1 MLRHAALLFAVAGL
15 WGCSADDGAA
25 PADGSA
31 DEIRVLVNGLAPMYE
46 GTRAANTFES
56 NADLTISAKGGSR
69 FTLSAYD
76 ATSGSAYIDA
86 EDMQYF
92 TDNGTWLFHDYSSNK
107 YIRYFWPES
116 ESAAY
121 NFFAYMPSKNREAGT
136 PIVTDIDYI
145 TAINYNGGTP
155 TFTCA
160 DLPLTN
166 GWQDGLPLTYTGQ
179 DGLKEFVYAYTAGQT
194 KESQGSTGVSLQFL
208 HPFAA
213 ISFKLTKAL
222 QRLVLNSIT
231 IKDIYNSGTA
241 TYNAT
246 GPTTTWATSGS
257 TGDFVVTVGRK
268 MDTNLYLGLI
278 DGPFLVVPQEF
289 PSGHT
294 IEVNVDYDNATN
306 KWPAAYDDKTISVAI
321 PYATLNGWLAGYK
334 YTYLIDLDEDTDAI
348 TIQNISVE
356 PWEGKGEHT
365 TANVE

>member
-86 EDMQYF
+86 VDMKYF
-92 TDNGTWLFHDYSSNK
+92 TDNGKWLFHDYSSNK

-116 ESAAY
+116 VSDAY

-136 PIVTDIDYI
+136 PIVTGINYI
-145 TAINYNGGTP
+145 TAINYNSGTP

-160 DLPLTN
+160 GLPLTN
-166 GWQDGLPLTYTGQ
+166 GGQ
-179 DGLKEFVYAYTAGQT
+179 NGLKEFVYAYTAGQT
-194 KESQGSTGVSLQFL
+194 KGSQGSTGVSLQFL

-257 TGDFVVTVGRK
+257 TGDFVVTVGRT
-268 MDTNLYLGLI
+268 MDTDLYLGLI
-278 DGPFLVVPQEF
+278 DGPFLVVPQNF
-289 PSGHT
+289 PNPSGHT

-321 PYATLNGWLAGYK
+321 PYATLGGWQAGYK

-356 PWEGKGEHT
+356 PWEGKGDHT